1 MRGQRDQ
8 LERKWFLYGAICV
21 VMPFWFG
28 MLGIAF
34 WNTDDQPLSYIFIGT
49 LVMLMVWL
57 IINLWSLLLIADEI
71 GVSMLTLQGRRLVVW
86 KDITYY
92 SEIPPMLI
100 FSVVN
105 KRYVLDLTFLKNP
118 ARLVDYFEQYKVEK
132 R

>member
-1 MRGQRDQ
+1 
-8 LERKWFLYGAICV
+8 
-21 VMPFWFG
+21 

-34 WNTDDQPLSYIFIGT
+34 WNTDDQLLSYIFIGM